1 MSTHLC
7 FWCFSLWNS
16 IRLCDKKDIN
26 IIDDKH
32 NQQPQNGF
40 AMRSMSAGRI
50 KTVTDDKHNKNIENG
65 MKLKFNMED
74 KNSFTRRN
82 HFLPTG
88 MTGVRLLT
96 QIQHE
101 KILLVFLE
109 F

>member
-1 MSTHLC
+1 MSAGRIFFKT
-7 FWCFSLWNS
+7 
-16 IRLCDKKDIN
+16 IT
-26 IIDDKH
+26 DDKH
-32 NQQPQNGF
+32 NQ
-40 AMRSMSAGRI
+40 
-50 KTVTDDKHNKNIENG
+50 NIENG
-65 MKLKFNMED
+65 MRLKFKMED

-101 KILLVFLE
+101 KILLGFLE